1 VTSPQQGTQEEPR
14 LTALRGNCLGA
25 GVLII
30 IQFALGTAV
39 NLYVTVPK
47 HKGFGSAVF
56 GSATLAAH
64 AIVALL
70 VLATAI
76 AAVVGAIRARRA
88 IVLTSVGLAAVL
100 VAAAAGSGYV
110 GNPGNGAS
118 LGMALAAAAAMF
130 CYLAAVFRLR

>member
-1 VTSPQQGTQEEPR
+1 MSSTQPRAQQDTR
-14 LTALRGNCLGA
+14 LTALRGNCMGA

-30 IQFALGTAV
+30 IQFALGAAV

-47 HKGFGSAVF
+47 HKGFLSAVF

-70 VLATAI
+70 VLATAV
-76 AAVVGAIRARRA
+76 AAVVRAIRARSA
-88 IVLTSVGLAAVL
+88 IAFTSVGLAAVL
-100 VAAAAGSGYV
+100 AAAAAGSGFV
-110 GNPGNGAS
+110 GDQSNGS
-118 LGMALAAAAAMF
+118 SFGMALAAAVAMF